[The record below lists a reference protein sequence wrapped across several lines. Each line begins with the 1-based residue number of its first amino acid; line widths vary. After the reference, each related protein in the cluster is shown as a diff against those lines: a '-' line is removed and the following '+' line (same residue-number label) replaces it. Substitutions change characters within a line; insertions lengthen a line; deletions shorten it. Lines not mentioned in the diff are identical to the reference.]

1 MPADSKVQLDVES
14 TLSPVNL
21 EAPVSIEY
29 AQQFAFTRPPRTILR
44 AFNVDP
50 DTGLYH
56 DEVSKRQAEYG
67 PNELQDDSG
76 VSYLAIF
83 LRQVLNAMTMVCV
96 SFLPFILTT

>member
-1 MPADSKVQLDVES
+1 MSADNRVQLDIES

-21 EAPVSIEY
+21 EDPVSIEY
-29 AQQFAFTRPPRTILR
+29 AQQFAFTRPARTIVR
-44 AFNVDP
+44 AFDVDP

-56 DEVSKRQAEYG
+56 DQVNKRQAEYG

-83 LRQVLNAMTMVCV
+83 MRQVLNAMTLVRQSV
-96 SFLPFILTT
+96 PSPV